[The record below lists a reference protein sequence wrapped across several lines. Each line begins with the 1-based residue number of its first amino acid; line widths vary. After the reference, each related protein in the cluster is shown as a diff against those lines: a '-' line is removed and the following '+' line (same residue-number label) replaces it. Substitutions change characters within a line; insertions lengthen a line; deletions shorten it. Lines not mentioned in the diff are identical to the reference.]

1 MSIDILYRDDDI
13 IVVNKP
19 AGLAVH
25 KTSPH
30 DEQETL
36 ADILVKQFPEIQ
48 KVGADS
54 VRPAD
59 GIASG
64 VARPGIV
71 HRLDKYTSGV
81 MVVAK
86 NQKTF
91 DWLTQQFKDRTIQ
104 KEYIALIVGSPKENK
119 GHINSPIG
127 SLGLKKTA
135 RAKPGTDIERWREAE
150 TDWEVQKRYKNYTL
164 LNVFPH
170 TGRTH
175 QIRVHLASI
184 GHPVACDKLYGGK
197 HATCPAG
204 LSRLFL
210 HAMRL
215 SFSLPDNKRMTF
227 EADLPEELNEILAKL
242 EV

>member
-1 MSIDILYRDDDI
+1 MLNVLYQDDDI

-36 ADILVKQFPEIQ
+36 VDLLLKQFPEI
-48 KVGADS
+48 KNVGAD
-54 VRPAD
+54 P
-59 GIASG
+59 
-64 VARPGIV
+64 ARPGIV

-81 MVVAK
+81 LVVAR

-91 DWLTQQFKDRTIQ
+91 EWLTKQFKDRTIQ
-104 KEYIALIVGSPKENK
+104 KEYVALVVGSPKENK
-119 GHINSPIG
+119 GHIDSPIG

-135 RAKPGTDIERWREAE
+135 REKPDTTIERWREAE
-150 TDWEVQKRYKNYTL
+150 TNWEVEKRYEGYTL
-164 LNVFPH
+164 LKIFPH

-184 GHPVACDKLYGGK
+184 GYPVVCDKLYGGK
-197 HATCPAG
+197 NVQCPAG

-210 HAMRL
+210 HALRL
-215 SFSLPDNKRMTF
+215 SFSLPENKRMTF
-227 EADLPEELNEILAKL
+227 EADLPEELREVLAKL
-242 EV
+242 ND